1 MPRNMIIRLGV
12 DASDFLK
19 KMVRAG
25 ASAES
30 AGQRIRKSL
39 TLDQRSALTTQYNN
53 LVKSRDVIEEAI
65 RGQNIDLSRPLARQ
79 IEDAE
84 DSYRDLL
91 NEAQKTKD
99 ALRAAC
105 NATGAKGSPERIS
118 SLRQDLYLLREAAR
132 EAGVEVDNLKQIASN
147 IGSENM
153 NFASHIG
160 MKKLEADIEAIERTL
175 NETGDE
181 AQHTESFISRMSRA
195 LRNMGGSGQRAGVV
209 PGIFRRIGDSAGNA
223 NGRLER
229 MVRSIRNVSVV
240 SFGLRIVR
248 SLFGELGT
256 VVRNYIGQNDAL
268 QAQVNGLQASLGQA
282 LAPAI
287 GIVSNALSYLLP
299 YVVGVSNAFSSLMGA
314 LFGTG
319 WSAAATGANKTA
331 VATGGAAKAQKELN
345 KQLLSFDQINRMEG
359 QKDSG
364 GGGGGGAES
373 ALATIEEKA
382 PAWLERFKASFSE
395 LFNSSEFQ
403 GANIGGKI
411 GMALQTGI
419 DWIGAEGMNFD
430 WRSAAAKLRESFDSF
445 IGSGWGE
452 SLFHTLGVYFGGF
465 SDFVLGLLGPQWEEL
480 REAYQNEGWQGAV
493 VYILGMTAG
502 LVGNGISGLFSKVLA
517 PFFTGI
523 ADFFRESGNYSI
535 AGFFEGCAQA
545 MANIGRDIKEYIV
558 DPIVNGIKNLLGIHS
573 PSTVFASIGENC
585 MEGLGGGFR
594 DGVAGV
600 LQKLTDLRDRVLAAA
615 STLKDAF
622 SFEWRIPSLR
632 LPHLSVQ
639 WDPVDNVLANFFG
652 VSAFPRLSVQWFAKG
667 GILDGAQI
675 FGHMGSTLL
684 GGGERGREAILP
696 LDTNTGWMDI
706 LANRIAQS
714 LSVDGSGDVNAVINL
729 ILDGDVLTRYVIKN
743 IRRRS
748 RAGTANF

>member
-12 DASDFLK
+12 DASDFKK
-19 KMVRAG
+19 KMEQAG
-25 ASAES
+25 ASAKS
-30 AGQRIRKSL
+30 TGKRIRKNMTMNLGADVAKIMGWNGTASGIGSINARNVDAARSQL
-39 TLDQRSALTTQYNN
+39 STLQ
-53 LVKSRDVIEEAI
+53 
-65 RGQNIDLSRPLARQ
+65 
-79 IEDAE
+79 
-84 DSYRDLL
+84 SYRDQL
-91 NEAQKTKD
+91 A
-99 ALRAAC
+99 
-105 NATGAKGSPERIS
+105 GAGFDDYQFGLVSERIKVLEYELDS
-118 SLRQDLYLLREAAR
+118 YTQSLNRTADAEREAAG
-132 EAGVEVDNLKQIASN
+132 A
-147 IGSENM
+147 
-153 NFASHIG
+153 
-160 MKKLEADIEAIERTL
+160 ADDL
-175 NETGDE
+175 GGN
-181 AQHTESFISRMSRA
+181 AQKSESFVSRVSRA

-209 PGIFRRIGDSAGNA
+209 PGIFRQIGDSAGNA

-319 WSAAATGANKTA
+319 WSAATTGANKTA
-331 VATGGAAKAQKELN
+331 AATGGAAKAQKELN
-345 KQLLSFDQINRMEG
+345 KQLLSFDQINRVEG

-364 GGGGGGAES
+364 GGGGGAGS
-373 ALATIEEKA
+373 ALEIIEAKT
-382 PAWLERFKASFSE
+382 PAWMERFKASFSE

-430 WRSAAAKLRESFDSF
+430 WRSAATKLRENFDGF

-452 SLFHTLGVYFGGF
+452 SLFYTLGVYIGGF
-465 SDFVLGLLGPQWEEL
+465 SDFVLGLLGPQWAEL

-523 ADFFRESGNYSI
+523 ADFFRENGSYSI

-545 MANIGRDIKEYIV
+545 MANVGKEIKEYIV
-558 DPIVNGIKNLLGIHS
+558 DPIVNWVKDLLGIHS
-573 PSTVFASIGENC
+573 PSTVFAEIGKNC
-585 MEGLGGGFR
+585 MAGMSNGLADGLGWIQEK
-594 DGVAGV
+594 
-600 LQKLTDLRDRVLAAA
+600 LENLKQKVSNTAE
-615 STLKDAF
+615 TLKSAF
-622 SFEWRIPSLR
+622 SFDWKLPHLR
-632 LPHLSVQ
+632 LPHLQVN

-652 VSAFPRLSVQWFAKG
+652 VNAFPRLSVQWFAKG

-675 FGHMGSTLL
+675 FGLMGSTLL

-714 LSVDGSGDVNAVINL
+714 LGQGDGSGGDIIVNL
-729 ILDGDVLTRYVIKN
+729 MLDGDLLTSYVLKRL
-743 IRRRS
+743 RRRS
-748 RAGTANF
+748 RAGTASF

>member
-12 DASDFLK
+12 DASDFQT
-19 KMVRAG
+19 KMERAG

-30 AGQRIRKSL
+30 TGKRIKKNMTMPLGTEISKIMGWNSAASGIDSINAG
-39 TLDQRSALTTQYNN
+39 N
-53 LVKSRDVIEEAI
+53 VEAV
-65 RGQNIDLSRPLARQ
+65 RHQLSMLQ
-79 IEDAE
+79 
-84 DSYRDLL
+84 SYRDQL
-91 NEAQKTKD
+91 AD
-99 ALRAAC
+99 AGFDDYQFGLV
-105 NATGAKGSPERIS
+105 SERIKVLEYDLNAYAQ
-118 SLRQDLYLLREAAR
+118 SLRQTADAEREAAG
-132 EAGVEVDNLKQIASN
+132 AADNL
-147 IGSENM
+147 
-153 NFASHIG
+153 
-160 MKKLEADIEAIERTL
+160 
-175 NETGDE
+175 GDE
-181 AQHTESFISRMSRA
+181 ARTTEIPVGKASRTLREMSNSGRRLSIVPSF
-195 LRNMGGSGQRAGVV
+195 LH
-209 PGIFRRIGDSAGNA
+209 RIRDSANSS
-223 NGRLER
+223 NGSLEK
-229 MVRSIRNVSVV
+229 MVRTIRNVSVV
-240 SFGLRIVR
+240 SFGLRIAR
-248 SLFGELGT
+248 GLFGELST
-256 VVRNYIGQNDAL
+256 IVREYISQNAGL
-268 QAQVNGLQASLGQA
+268 QAQVNGLNASLGQT

-287 GIVSNALSYLLP
+287 GLVTNALSYLLP

-573 PSTVFASIGENC
+573 PSTVFAEIAGNC
-585 MEGLGGGFR
+585 MSGLGVGFS

-600 LQKLTDLRDRVLAAA
+600 LQKLTDLKNRILDTA
-615 STLKDAF
+615 STLKEAF
-622 SFEWRIPSLR
+622 SFEWKMPHLR

-639 WDPVDNVLANFFG
+639 WDPVDNILANFFG

-675 FGHMGSTLL
+675 FGRMGSTLL

-714 LSVDGSGDVNAVINL
+714 LSVDGSGDVNAVIKL
-729 ILDGDVLTRYVIKN
+729 ILDGDVLTSYVIKN

-748 RAGTANF
+748 RAGTATI

>member
-12 DASDFLK
+12 DASDFQK
-19 KMVRAG
+19 KMERAG

-30 AGQRIRKSL
+30 AGKRIRKNMTMNLGADVAKIMGWNGAASGFGSINAGNVDAARSQL
-39 TLDQRSALTTQYNN
+39 STLQ
-53 LVKSRDVIEEAI
+53 
-65 RGQNIDLSRPLARQ
+65 
-79 IEDAE
+79 
-84 DSYRDLL
+84 SYRDQL
-91 NEAQKTKD
+91 A
-99 ALRAAC
+99 
-105 NATGAKGSPERIS
+105 GAGFDDYQFGLISERIKA
-118 SLRQDLYLLREAAR
+118 LEYELDAYAQGLNRTANAEREAAG
-132 EAGVEVDNLKQIASN
+132 AADDLGDN
-147 IGSENM
+147 
-153 NFASHIG
+153 
-160 MKKLEADIEAIERTL
+160 
-175 NETGDE
+175 
-181 AQHTESFISRMSRA
+181 AQKSESFLSRVSRA
-195 LRNMGGSGQRAGVV
+195 LRNMGSSGQQVSAV
-209 PGIFRRIGDSAGNA
+209 PGILRRIGGSAGNA
-223 NGRLER
+223 NARLEQ
-229 MVRSIRNVSVV
+229 MVRTIRNVSVV
-240 SFGLRIVR
+240 SFGLRIAR
-248 SLFGELGT
+248 GLFGELGT
-256 VVRNYIGQNDAL
+256 IVRNYISQNEAL
-268 QAQVNGLQASLGQA
+268 QAQVNGLSASLGQA
-282 LAPAI
+282 FAPAI
-287 GIVSNALSYLLP
+287 GIVTNALSYLLP
-299 YVVGVSNAFSSLMGA
+299 YAVGISNAFSSLMGA

-319 WSAAATGANKTA
+319 WSAAATGANRTA
-331 VATGGAAKAQKELN
+331 AATGGAAKAQKELN

-364 GGGGGGAES
+364 GGGGGASS
-373 ALATIEEKA
+373 ALATVEEKT
-382 PAWLERFKASFSE
+382 PAWMERFKTSFSE

-419 DWIGAEGMNFD
+419 DWIGTEGMIFD
-430 WRSAAAKLRESFDSF
+430 WRNAATKLRESFDSF
-445 IGSGWGE
+445 VGSGWGE
-452 SLFHTLGVYFGGF
+452 SLFYTLGVYFGGF

-517 PFFTGI
+517 PFFSGVS
-523 ADFFRESGNYSI
+523 DFFRESGNYSI

-545 MANIGRDIKEYIV
+545 MANIGKDIKEYIV
-558 DPIVNGIKNLLGIHS
+558 DPIVNGVKNLLGIHS

-585 MEGLGGGFR
+585 MEGLGGGFSS
-594 DGVAGV
+594 GVVFV
-600 LQKLTDLRDRVLAAA
+600 LQKLSDLRDRVLDTA

-622 SFEWRIPSLR
+622 SFEWRMPSLR

-675 FGHMGSTLL
+675 FGRMGSTLL

-714 LSVDGSGDVNAVINL
+714 LSVDGNGDVNAVINL
-729 ILDGDVLTRYVIKN
+729 ILDGDVLTSYVIRN
-743 IRRRS
+743 IRNRT
-748 RAGTANF
+748 RAGTASF